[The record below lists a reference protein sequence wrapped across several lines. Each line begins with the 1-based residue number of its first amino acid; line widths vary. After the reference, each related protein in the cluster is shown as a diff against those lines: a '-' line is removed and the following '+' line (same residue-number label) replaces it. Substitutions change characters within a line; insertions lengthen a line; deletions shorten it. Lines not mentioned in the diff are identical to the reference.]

1 MFVGASCVWVSLCLS
16 RLPQYLHGLVAV
28 CKVVD
33 DGERLLE
40 A

>member
-1 MFVGASCVWVSLCLS
+1 MFVGASCDWLS